1 MPANVP
7 EKVKFIAGE
16 ITSLRSRMVK
26 QDNAVQVAKLSMLE
40 DIQSDYQKSMD
51 MAAARV
57 QAERQEGGE

>member
-7 EKVKFIAGE
+7 EKVKFLAGE

-40 DIQSDYQKSMD
+40 DIQADYQKSLD
-51 MAAARV
+51 AAARAK
-57 QAERQEGGE
+57 AERQEGGE